1 MTNDLNDHI
10 DTGELC
16 LFLNKA
22 EHFVEPTM
30 EHAVNVLQIK
40 YKTQKAKSIF
50 PTPHKHP

>member
-1 MTNDLNDHI
+1 MTTL
-10 DTGELC
+10 TQELC

-30 EHAVNVLQIK
+30 EHAVNVLRIK

-50 PTPHKHP
+50 PTPHKRP